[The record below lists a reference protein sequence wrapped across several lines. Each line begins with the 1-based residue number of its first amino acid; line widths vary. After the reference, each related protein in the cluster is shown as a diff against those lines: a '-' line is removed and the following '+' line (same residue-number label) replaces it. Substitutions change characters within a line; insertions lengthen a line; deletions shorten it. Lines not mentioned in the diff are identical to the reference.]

1 MIIKTNGA
9 ELEISD
15 KSGIYLGLPKKGQ
28 IFKKREE
35 LSDYTIAAL
44 LKIQDKAEDIVKQA
58 ERLLSEWFNTQKGMY
73 NV

>member
-28 IFKKREE
+28 IFKSNEE
-35 LSDYTIAAL
+35 LSNNIIAGL
-44 LKIQDKAEDIVKQA
+44 SKIQDKAEDLVKQA
-58 ERLLSEWFNTQKGMY
+58 EQLLSE
-73 NV
+73 